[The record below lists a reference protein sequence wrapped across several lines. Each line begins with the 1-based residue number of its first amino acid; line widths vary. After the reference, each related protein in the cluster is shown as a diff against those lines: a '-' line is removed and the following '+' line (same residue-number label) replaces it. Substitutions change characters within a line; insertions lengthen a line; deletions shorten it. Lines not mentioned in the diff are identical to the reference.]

1 MIEKHANWF
10 DALQTV
16 ALFYP
21 KLAAAMSAA
30 AIENTMRSL
39 DQLMNNSAELKTAT
53 VRRLGVTP
61 VPAVKLRSTAPR
73 KASNGATRKKSKRS
87 HSRRKVA

>member
-30 AIENTMRSL
+30 AIENSMRSL
-39 DQLMNNSAELKTAT
+39 DQLMNNSAELKTET
-53 VRRLGVTP
+53 VRRLGVAP
-61 VPAVKLRSTAPR
+61 VPAGKLRSTAR
-73 KASNGATRKKSKRS
+73 KSSNGAARKKSKRS
-87 HSRRKVA
+87 HSRRKAA